1 MSLATTCPNCS
12 TCFRVVQDQLRV
24 SEGWVRCGNC
34 QQVFNAL
41 ESLFDLDAPHEPVGL
56 PASPAP
62 DPHRGVW
69 QTEASARWMRRQDR
83 QAAPGDATSLP
94 SHPSEREV
102 PLSDD
107 LRAALH
113 AEPITQEGGLGDE
126 DSAPQELPAPEP
138 EPPVEARP
146 VEPSH
151 VSPAPATAMADVEVA
166 PFAVDDPGETA
177 FAPYSIIEERQEPRF
192 EPTAYLPAELQPE
205 IDPGVPPS
213 EPIETPSDAS
223 SAPAEPIPGT
233 LLAPSH
239 EATHPV
245 DTADPPPP
253 SRSSMGPIEEAP
265 QALLFQT
272 PAADDEDTEEEV
284 SDAELAALLRAE
296 ETPPPQDETGE
307 GSATEPP
314 SPASDPSAEMPAFG
328 EGAADAPAT
337 DEPASSPAEDAPT
350 SALPGFVLAADR
362 RARWQ
367 RPGARWALALTGLA
381 LAAALV
387 SQVAWHWR
395 ELLAVTWPASRAPLT
410 AACEALNCELQ
421 APRRL
426 EALVVDNT
434 ALSRPP
440 GVSGYRLSVHLR
452 NRADHA
458 VAVPSF
464 DLALTDAQGNT
475 ISRRVIRP
483 EDFDYHEGA
492 LAAQAE
498 AQWTLEFSLGE
509 GSLVGYTLAAF
520 YP

>member
-56 PASPAP
+56 PAPPAP

-83 QAAPGDATSLP
+83 HAPPSDAASLP

-113 AEPITQEGGLGDE
+113 AEPITQAGDLGDE
-126 DSAPQELPAPEP
+126 DSAPQELPEP
-138 EPPVEARP
+138 EPGPAEARP
-146 VEPSH
+146 AEPSH
-151 VSPAPATAMADVEVA
+151 ISTPPTSATAMPDVEVA

-177 FAPYSIIEERQEPRF
+177 FAPYSITEERQEPRF

-205 IDPGVPPS
+205 LDPQTPPS
-213 EPIETPSDAS
+213 DPIETPSADSSNAAEPLPDTLPPLPDETVQAAGTVEP
-223 SAPAEPIPGT
+223 SAPSP
-233 LLAPSH
+233 
-239 EATHPV
+239 
-245 DTADPPPP
+245 
-253 SRSSMGPIEEAP
+253 MGETGDAP

-272 PAADDEDTEEEV
+272 PSADDEDTEEVV
-284 SDAELAALLRAE
+284 SDAELAALLRSE
-296 ETPPPQDETGE
+296 ETQHPQEDDTGE
-307 GSATEPP
+307 RGTTEAPSPQSDQPVDRLALSEGDAPTTDESAAPATE
-314 SPASDPSAEMPAFG
+314 
-328 EGAADAPAT
+328 DAPAS
-337 DEPASSPAEDAPT
+337 E
-350 SALPGFVLAADR
+350 LPGFVLAADR

-367 RPGARWALALTGLA
+367 RPGARWALALSGLA
-381 LAAALV
+381 LAATLV
-387 SQVAWHWR
+387 AQVAWHWR
-395 ELLAVTWPASRAPLT
+395 ELLAVTWPAARPPLT
-410 AACEALNCELQ
+410 AACQALNCELG

-483 EDFDYHEGA
+483 EDFDYHEDA